1 MKIKQREIYEV
12 YLDPVK
18 GSEQS
23 GRRPAVVISG
33 NLANDNLNTVIV
45 CPLTSKIKNYYGNL
59 ILEAGYPYGLQK
71 RSEVMT
77 IHVRAIAKERL
88 QKRLGT
94 ISKGELTQLKD
105 TFNKILTY

>member
-1 MKIKQREIYEV
+1 MEIKQRDIYEV

-18 GSEQS
+18 GNEQS

-33 NLANDNLNTVIV
+33 NLANSNLNTVIV

-59 ILEAGYPYGLQK
+59 ILEAGYPYVLIK

-77 IHVRAIAKERL
+77 IHIRSISKERL
-88 QKRLGT
+88 QKKLGV
-94 ISKGELTQLKD
+94 ISEKQLEQIKD
-105 TFNKILTY
+105 TLEKILRY